1 MGTSFHTAKWREEK
15 CWQCFQVLTVSSFPC
30 LWWTSNAL
38 SRRVQGRRLENSGW
52 GRVDKRTLQTHVCIS
67 VRPSRFLRNK
77 ATSWHSGCDGIR
89 ARAQAQLRNPL
100 EKSQLKGNEGP
111 QGSRPKNNP
120 RVNCNLDFTVTVQ
133 YTWSPKGNQSL
144 TIKAFCKAKYNLKT
158 YWLIHILPNVQH
170 ISIIFCDCAI

>member
-1 MGTSFHTAKWREEK
+1 M
-15 CWQCFQVLTVSSFPC
+15 LTVSSFPC
-30 LWWTSNAL
+30 FWWTSNAL

-120 RVNCNLDFTVTVQ
+120 RVNCKSKSLAVLIYNYIYIYIYVYICYVQ
-133 YTWSPKGNQSL
+133 
-144 TIKAFCKAKYNLKT
+144 KT
-158 YWLIHILPNVQH
+158 EISGTLNH
-170 ISIIFCDCAI
+170 ISPPSKCNCSSTVGTVLGYTCRITGKRERRV